1 MSDELFY
8 NQYYQN
14 SVPLSIKFDEDNKI
28 SKGPYTNIKNQKWF

>member
-1 MSDELFY
+1 MSDELLY